1 MSERSPSIE
10 SSENNNNS
18 ELLTEKKGNL
28 VYIINLNRNTC
39 RTSMIDE
46 ILNPGLIRMIEEEY
60 VFLILDPSAESI
72 SKIRKEHNLHPIL
85 DYECSVKNP
94 YSIDHIFKFDD
105 CLFLSLID
113 IPVSENLLEPTSI
126 KIILMKSVMFVIAG
140 ERLDCIQEVF
150 QKDMGFKITE
160 IDDMDMIAVNALD
173 RRSLYILNNNVRVSR
188 RSALQLAP
196 DSSRL
201 KKLEMVLYKILHSMF
216 LRIEDIIEKMDKE
229 VGNCIDYVQ
238 NLSVDENN
246 EFIIKINKTQKELSL
261 CKAFVTR
268 KAMLLPQL
276 ANTKFLSKTFNEY
289 LKSMSLNMSKL
300 EKKVIS
306 SKRMLKNNEKVYNSY
321 VDEAISQSSKKLN
334 RLLQVFSAITAI
346 FLPLNI
352 IAGFMGMNVTVPF
365 QVDKTENYWPFLT
378 IIIFSIAYLIF
389 IVIFFKMK
397 SWL

>member
-1 MSERSPSIE
+1 
-10 SSENNNNS
+10 
-18 ELLTEKKGNL
+18 
-28 VYIINLNRNTC
+28 
-39 RTSMIDE
+39 
-46 ILNPGLIRMIEEEY
+46 
-60 VFLILDPSAESI
+60 
-72 SKIRKEHNLHPIL
+72 
-85 DYECSVKNP
+85 
-94 YSIDHIFKFDD
+94 
-105 CLFLSLID
+105 
-113 IPVSENLLEPTSI
+113 
-126 KIILMKSVMFVIAG
+126 MKSVMFVIAG
-140 ERLDCIQEVF
+140 ERLDCIGEVF
-150 QKDMGFKITE
+150 QKDMGFKIPE
-160 IDDMDMIAVNALD
+160 ASELDMMTTNLLD
-173 RRSLYILNNNVRVSR
+173 RRSLYIMNNNIRASR
-188 RSALQLAP
+188 RSAVQLAP

-216 LRIEDIIEKMDKE
+216 LRIEEIIEKMDKE

-352 IAGFMGMNVTVPF
+352 IAAFMGMNVTVPF
-365 QVDKTENYWPFLT
+365 QADKTQNYWPFIT
-378 IIIFSIAYLIF
+378 IIIFSVAYLIF
-389 IVIFFKMK
+389 IVIFFKAK
-397 SWL
+397 NWL